1 MKGTISKA
9 SNGWVV
15 TSKDDWYWSSAGY
28 RKRKKAIP
36 IHPDYVG
43 YFLSDGMEVEFDTF
57 ISDGEDY
64 ARIELPED
72 FIIEEEEVEEQ
83 KVMEE
88 FIEIKPEIK
97 IEEEKVI
104 INKTNFISPKIEKVE
119 TKNSFF
125 TKSRIIRITIICALL
140 TQINHASSLFYLL
153 SDQSTLS
160 FLMSWIFAISLES
173 SIYIF
178 TMFGKRNTAI
188 FFGLISWSV
197 NILHYWF
204 EIGFTQKFVAM
215 NIISPIIPITIYFY
229 SELIKEERINQ
240 EVQEDSITE

>member
-1 MKGTISKA
+1 MKGTVSKIKN
-9 SNGWVV
+9 SWVV
-15 TSKDDWYWSSAGY
+15 TSKEDWYWSSSGY
-28 RKRKKAIP
+28 KKRKQAIP

-43 YFLSDGMEVEFDTF
+43 FFLSDGMEVEFDTF
-57 ISDGEDY
+57 VSDGEDY

-72 FIIEEEEVEEQ
+72 FIIEEEDDEVQEQ

-97 IEEEKVI
+97 IQEEKVI
-104 INKTNFISPKIEKVE
+104 VDNNNFISPKIKKVK
-119 TKNSFF
+119 TKNNFF

-188 FFGLISWSV
+188 FFGLVSWSV

-204 EIGFTQKFVAM
+204 EIGLTQKFVAM

-229 SELIKEERINQ
+229 SELIKEERLNEETQ
-240 EVQEDSITE
+240 ESLD